1 MDLSKD
7 IGYSTFAK
15 YEINLINPVF
25 NELDDQ
31 LFELATEF

>member
-1 MDLSKD
+1 MALSWD
-7 IGYSTFAK
+7 FEYSTFAK
-15 YEINLINPVF
+15 HEINLINPVF